1 MFLIQMEIVQYKNYY
16 LDLKLR
22 KKYFLSKRLMDLIS
36 FKISYVK
43 RWKVFFKTANSN
55 FRC

>member
-1 MFLIQMEIVQYKNYY
+1 MFLIQMKIVQYKNYY

-43 RWKVFFKTANSN
+43 R
-55 FRC
+55 